1 MELLIKEVVPQKT
14 TTGRFYQKVTCGDG
28 VTYSAWD
35 SDFTPYVGQTASV
48 EVSTRG
54 NFKNIK
60 LADSSA
66 APLGAPAH
74 KPAVQPHA
82 SSVSDFELRKT
93 SVLCALESLEKMGV
107 KLEKKN
113 LIATI
118 LWYEH
123 YFTTGKLGAEE
134 NNG

>member
-1 MELLIKEVVPQKT
+1 MELFIKEVVPQKT
-14 TTGRFYQKVTCGDG
+14 ATGKFYQKVTCGDG
-28 VTYSAWD
+28 ETYSAWD
-35 SDFTPYVGQTASV
+35 SDFTPFVGQAASV
-48 EVSTRG
+48 EVATKG

-60 LADSSA
+60 LA
-66 APLGAPAH
+66 GAPAAPAVAPAS
-74 KPAVQPHA
+74 KPAAQPHA
-82 SSVSDFELRKT
+82 SPVSDFELRKT